1 MVKPLW
7 NTGASEAREDM
18 PRKGLNKADGECGV
32 RGDVSQESLGLP
44 PGTSLPKGEE
54 DQSRDGGT
62 CC

>member
-1 MVKPLW
+1 MW

-18 PRKGLNKADGECGV
+18 QRKGLNKANGECGV
-32 RGDVSQESLGLP
+32 RGDGPQESVGLP

-54 DQSRDGGT
+54 AQSRDNGT

>member
-1 MVKPLW
+1 
-7 NTGASEAREDM
+7 M